1 MNKKKKLVLK
11 KHRKNRNRIKS
22 LRQNSIAN
30 KSEKLKVSSQTKKPV
45 AKKPVAKKPAAKK
58 PATKKSK

>member
-30 KSEKLKVSSQTKKPV
+30 KSEKLNVSSQTKKPAV
-45 AKKPVAKKPAAKK
+45 KKPAAKK
-58 PATKKSK
+58 PAAKKSK

>member
-1 MNKKKKLVLK
+1 MNKKKKLALK

-30 KSEKLKVSSQTKKPV
+30 KSEKLSISSEPKKS
-45 AKKPVAKKPAAKK
+45 AAKKPAAKK
-58 PATKKSK
+58 PAVKKAK

>member
-30 KSEKLKVSSQTKKPV
+30 KSEKLNISSESKKSV
-45 AKKPVAKKPAAKK
+45 AKKSVAKKPAAKK
-58 PATKKSK
+58 PAAKKSK

>member
-30 KSEKLKVSSQTKKPV
+30 KSETKNVYSDIKKPE
-45 AKKPVAKKPAAKK
+45 AKNPAVKKPAAKK
-58 PATKKSK
+58 PN

>member
-30 KSEKLKVSSQTKKPV
+30 KSEKLNISSESKKPV
-45 AKKPVAKKPAAKK
+45 AKKPVAKKH
-58 PATKKSK
+58 

>member
-22 LRQNSIAN
+22 LRQNSIGN
-30 KSEKLKVSSQTKKPV
+30 KSEKFNISSES
-45 AKKPVAKKPAAKK
+45 KKPAAKK
-58 PATKKSK
+58 PDTKKPATKKTK

>member
-30 KSEKLKVSSQTKKPV
+30 KSEDLNLSSDL
-45 AKKPVAKKPAAKK
+45 KKPAAKK
-58 PATKKSK
+58 SN

>member
-22 LRQNSIAN
+22 LRQNSIAT
-30 KSEKLKVSSQTKKPV
+30 KSEKLKVSSQTKKPAV
-45 AKKPVAKKPAAKK
+45 KKPAAKKPAAKK
-58 PATKKSK
+58 PAAKKTK

>member
-1 MNKKKKLVLK
+1 MNKKKKQVLK

-30 KSEKLKVSSQTKKPV
+30 KSEEIKVSSDLKKPV
-45 AKKPVAKKPAAKK
+45 AKKPVAKKPVAKK
-58 PATKKSK
+58 PVAKKSN